1 MLINHFMDNL
11 NTKHFFRTSFI
22 LGVLFLTLK
31 VSAIDTKRFDAPP
44 LARPEYLTFSQPQE
58 LRYKSIAPSVD
69 RRKLLLPSDMKIVT
83 VTVVSSNDANSTANS
98 QPDFPLI
105 GDEGNRSSS
114 TQPAYRP
121 LPDSS
126 LANPNPVL
134 PLSDPFGGMNTTS
147 VNSTDEL
154 LQVFESPDFD
164 TSRSRMQ
171 NIPFVPPYT
180 VTPDSMRMT
189 NRATYR
195 RIQR

>member
-1 MLINHFMDNL
+1 MLINHFMNYL
-11 NTKHFFRTSFI
+11 KTKHLLRTSFI
-22 LGVLFLTLK
+22 LGFLLFTFK

-58 LRYKSIAPSVD
+58 LRYKSIAPSAD
-69 RRKLLLPSDMKIVT
+69 RRKLLLQSDMKIVT
-83 VTVVSSNDANSTANS
+83 VTVVSSNDANSSANS

-105 GDEGNRSSS
+105 GNEDNRSSS

-121 LPDSS
+121 LSASS
-126 LANPNPVL
+126 LSNSNPVL

-154 LQVFESPDFD
+154 LQVFETPDFD

>member
-1 MLINHFMDNL
+1 MLINHFMNNL
-11 NTKHFFRTSFI
+11 KTKHLLRTSFI
-22 LGVLFLTLK
+22 LGFLLFTFK

-58 LRYKSIAPSVD
+58 LHYKSTAPSVD

-83 VTVVSSNDANSTANS
+83 VTVVSSNDTNSSANS
-98 QPDFPLI
+98 QPGFPLI
-105 GDEGNRSSS
+105 GNEDNRSSS
-114 TQPAYRP
+114 QPAYRP
-121 LPDSS
+121 LSASPLS
-126 LANPNPVL
+126 NPNPVL

-154 LQVFESPDFD
+154 LQVFETPDFD

-171 NIPFVPPYT
+171 NIPFVPPYA

>member
-1 MLINHFMDNL
+1 MGFL
-11 NTKHFFRTSFI
+11 
-22 LGVLFLTLK
+22 LFTFK

-58 LRYKSIAPSVD
+58 LRYKSTAPSVD

-83 VTVVSSNDANSTANS
+83 VTVVSSNDTNSSANS
-98 QPDFPLI
+98 QPGFPLI
-105 GDEGNRSSS
+105 GNEDNRSSS
-114 TQPAYRP
+114 QPAYRP
-121 LPDSS
+121 LSASPLS
-126 LANPNPVL
+126 NPNPVL

-154 LQVFESPDFD
+154 LQVFETPDFD

-171 NIPFVPPYT
+171 NIPFVPPYA

>member
-1 MLINHFMDNL
+1 MNNL
-11 NTKHFFRTSFI
+11 KTKHLLRTSFI
-22 LGVLFLTLK
+22 LGFLLFTFK

-58 LRYKSIAPSVD
+58 LRYKSTAPSVD

-83 VTVVSSNDANSTANS
+83 VTVVSSNDTNSSANS
-98 QPDFPLI
+98 QPGFPLI
-105 GDEGNRSSS
+105 GNEDNRSSS
-114 TQPAYRP
+114 QPAYRP
-121 LPDSS
+121 LSASPLS
-126 LANPNPVL
+126 NPNPVL
-134 PLSDPFGGMNTTS
+134 PLSDPFGGMNTSS

-154 LQVFESPDFD
+154 LQVFETPDFD

-171 NIPFVPPYT
+171 NIPFVPPYA

>member
-1 MLINHFMDNL
+1 MNNL
-11 NTKHFFRTSFI
+11 KTKHSLRTSFI
-22 LGVLFLTLK
+22 LGFLLFTFK

-58 LRYKSIAPSVD
+58 LRYKSTAPSVD

-83 VTVVSSNDANSTANS
+83 VTVVSSNDTNSSANS
-98 QPDFPLI
+98 QPGFPLI
-105 GDEGNRSSS
+105 GNEDNRSSS
-114 TQPAYRP
+114 QPAYRP
-121 LPDSS
+121 LSASPLS
-126 LANPNPVL
+126 NPNPVL

-154 LQVFESPDFD
+154 LQVFETPDFD

-171 NIPFVPPYT
+171 NIPFVPPYA

>member
-1 MLINHFMDNL
+1 MLINHFMNYL
-11 NTKHFFRTSFI
+11 KTKHLLRTSFI
-22 LGVLFLTLK
+22 LGFLLFTFK

-58 LRYKSIAPSVD
+58 LRYKSIAPSTD
-69 RRKLLLPSDMKIVT
+69 RRKLLLQSDMKIVT
-83 VTVVSSNDANSTANS
+83 VTVVSSNDANSSANS

-105 GDEGNRSSS
+105 GNEDNRSSS

-121 LPDSS
+121 LSASS
-126 LANPNPVL
+126 LSNPNPVL

-154 LQVFESPDFD
+154 LQVFETPDFD

>member
-1 MLINHFMDNL
+1 MLINHFMNNL
-11 NTKHFFRTSFI
+11 KTKHLLRTSFI
-22 LGVLFLTLK
+22 LGFLLFTFK

-58 LRYKSIAPSVD
+58 LRYKSTAPSVD

-83 VTVVSSNDANSTANS
+83 VTVVSSNDTNSSANS
-98 QPDFPLI
+98 QPGFPLI
-105 GDEGNRSSS
+105 GNEDNRSSS
-114 TQPAYRP
+114 QPAYRP
-121 LPDSS
+121 LSASPLS
-126 LANPNPVL
+126 NPNPVL
-134 PLSDPFGGMNTTS
+134 PLSDPFGGMNTSS

-154 LQVFESPDFD
+154 LQVFETPDFD

-171 NIPFVPPYT
+171 NIPFVPPYA